1 MGCAPDWNPP
11 HPRACSP
18 LLCKATHRVGTKSHE
33 LTENSGSD
41 PPLSALIGEDCAMSE
56 FSIMTFNLRYPALDG
71 HPVATRLPIA
81 AELITQA
88 RPHIIGTQEGELD
101 QLENLI
107 SLLPKEYVWLG
118 EGHSGG
124 NSGEFTAVIY
134 DSSRFDVDRVD
145 ISWLSEQPETV
156 ASESWGVSHARTLTV
171 VDFRDLVTKQP
182 LRLLNTHLDH
192 RSEEARLESGKIMAD
207 HLAEAAGPCVV
218 TGDFNVA
225 TGSPVYNY
233 FCTELGLTDT
243 GAAVPG
249 ENIGTFHRYKGPKDG
264 DPRIDWILTT
274 SDLQTVSTRI
284 NTFSAGGEYPS
295 DHFPVEAVLR
305 RVD

>member
-1 MGCAPDWNPP
+1 M
-11 HPRACSP
+11 
-18 LLCKATHRVGTKSHE
+18 
-33 LTENSGSD
+33 SD
-41 PPLSALIGEDCAMSE
+41 
-56 FSIMTFNLRYPALDG
+56 FSIMSFNLRYPAMDG
-71 HPVATRLPIA
+71 HPVAKRLPIA

-88 RPHIIGTQEGELD
+88 HPHIIGTQEGELD
-101 QLENLI
+101 QLETLI
-107 SLLPKEYVWLG
+107 NLLPGEYIWLG

-134 DSSRFDVDRVD
+134 DSSRFDVDTVD

-171 VDFRDLVTKQP
+171 VDFRDRIAGQS

-192 RSEEARLESGKIMAD
+192 KSEEARLESGKIMAG
-207 HLAEAAGPCVV
+207 HLAEATGPSVV

-225 TGSPVYNY
+225 TGSPVYDY

-243 GAAVPG
+243 AAIVPG
-249 ENIGTFHRYKGPKDG
+249 EDIGTFHRYRGPKDG

-274 SDLQTVSTRI
+274 PGLRTVSTRI
-284 NTFSAGGEYPS
+284 NTYNLDGEYPS

-305 RVD
+305 YVD

>member
-1 MGCAPDWNPP
+1 M
-11 HPRACSP
+11 
-18 LLCKATHRVGTKSHE
+18 
-33 LTENSGSD
+33 SD
-41 PPLSALIGEDCAMSE
+41 
-56 FSIMTFNLRYPALDG
+56 FSIMSFNLRYPAMDG
-71 HPVATRLPIA
+71 HPVAKRLPIA

-88 RPHIIGTQEGELD
+88 HPHIIGTQEGELD
-101 QLENLI
+101 QLETLI
-107 SLLPKEYVWLG
+107 SLLPGEYIWLG

-134 DSSRFDVDRVD
+134 DSSRFDVVTVD
-145 ISWLSEQPETV
+145 ISWLSEHPETV

-171 VDFRDLVTKQP
+171 VDFRDRLAGQS

-192 RSEEARLESGKIMAD
+192 KSEEARLESGKIMAG
-207 HLAEAAGPCVV
+207 HLAAATGPSVV

-243 GAAVPG
+243 GAIVPG

-264 DPRIDWILTT
+264 DGRIDWILTS
-274 SDLQTVSTRI
+274 SDLRTVSTRI
-284 NTFSAGGEYPS
+284 NTFSADGEYPS
-295 DHFPVEAVLR
+295 DHFPVEAVLSY
-305 RVD
+305 VD